1 DTHYSIMRGAKSGLV
16 IKQGEEENYKP
27 TLYIKSKGGENFD
40 NVINEAIGQH
50 IHSIFPGTKAE
61 KVSEDTWKINI
72 PDEFKIGHEAH
83 FAQVT
88 QNYLRYL
95 EEGKLPNWEVPNMIT
110 KYYTTIEGYKMAKK

>member
-1 DTHYSIMRGAKSGLV
+1 MWR
-16 IKQGEEENYKP
+16 
-27 TLYIKSKGGENFD
+27 
-40 NVINEAIGQH
+40 
-50 IHSIFPGTKAE
+50 
-61 KVSEDTWKINI
+61 INI

-95 EEGKLPNWEVPNMIT
+95 EQGKLPDWEIPNMIA